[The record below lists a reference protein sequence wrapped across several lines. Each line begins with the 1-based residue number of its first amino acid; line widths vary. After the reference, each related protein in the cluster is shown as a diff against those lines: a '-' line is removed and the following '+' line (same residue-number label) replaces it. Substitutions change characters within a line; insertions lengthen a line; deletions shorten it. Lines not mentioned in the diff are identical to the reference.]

1 MLSVETKNFEPL
13 DPALNCVLG
22 CLRLRLQGD
31 RFLYHYLIAAALLG
45 EIHGGVGAR
54 E

>member
-1 MLSVETKNFEPL
+1 MLSVEIENFEQV
-13 DPALNCVLG
+13 DSALNCVLG
-22 CLRLRLQGD
+22 CLCLQGD

-45 EIHGGVGAR
+45 EIHRGVGAR